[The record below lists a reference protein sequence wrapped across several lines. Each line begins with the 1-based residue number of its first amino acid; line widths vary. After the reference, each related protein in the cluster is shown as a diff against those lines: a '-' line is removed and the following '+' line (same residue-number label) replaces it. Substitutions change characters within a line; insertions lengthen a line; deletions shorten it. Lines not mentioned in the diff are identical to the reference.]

1 MQTAIK
7 LASNTNC
14 EAVLLSPA
22 CASFDMFDNFE
33 HRGQVFKEEIKTNTQ
48 VNTKILVFSFYFF
61 FKHLPPMLK
70 IIKHI
75 KTGTGWG

>member
-1 MQTAIK
+1 MLLCGVGVNILGGSFKGFVLFIGGTSTIK

-33 HRGQVFKEEIKTNTQ
+33 HRGGRVLKDC
-48 VNTKILVFSFYFF
+48 VN
-61 FKHLPPMLK
+61 HLEV
-70 IIKHI
+70 
-75 KTGTGWG
+75 